1 MSDSSGGGGVFN
13 FDLGN
18 LFAGLGAE
26 QMGTAECG
34 SRPSCFTEGKTCKSK
49 RASYDACVMANVQ
62 GLNRARAKEAQNRA
76 NTNKNIMYV
85 IVGVGLL
92 IVISRFFK

>member
-49 RASYDACVMANVQ
+49 RESYDACVMANIEGINQ
-62 GLNRARAKEAQNRA
+62 ARLRDAQNKGT
-76 NTNKNIMYV
+76 NNKNITYA
-85 IVGVGLL
+85 IIGIGLL